1 MSTAQLDLMPREC
14 RIALGKRARVRRW
27 TSLYAGAAALVCSV
41 WWGVQLGQ
49 SELHHKRTLL
59 AEGVHARFM
68 RNEQV
73 QKLLREIESVESAI
87 TRYNRLALPVRASEA
102 LDVVSSVVPH
112 GVTLNSLLLSVREEK
127 DSAHEGRPDRR
138 TQAPAP
144 ATAQPATAQTAP
156 EPERFLGIELEGIAR
171 DDADVSALVS
181 GLESSPLIS
190 QVQLDYARSD
200 EFEGTPVRGFRLTCR
215 IDLSRRYT
223 FVNDPSDA
231 GPAAGPGVADGSED
245 GQ

>member
-1 MSTAQLDLMPREC
+1 MSTPQLDLMPREC

-27 TSLYAGAAALVCSV
+27 TSLYVGAAALACSV
-41 WWGVQLGQ
+41 WWGVELGQ
-49 SELHHKRTLL
+49 SDLRSKRTFL
-59 AEGVHARFM
+59 AEGVHARWM

-73 QKLLREIESVESAI
+73 QRLLKEIAGVESAI

-102 LDVVSSVVPH
+102 LDVVSAVVPH

-127 DSAHEGRPDRR
+127 VTAHDTKRDRR
-138 TQAPAP
+138 TQSPPPANAAPAIP
-144 ATAQPATAQTAP
+144 EAPP
-156 EPERFLGIELEGIAR
+156 EPERFLGIEMEGIAR
-171 DDADVSALVS
+171 GDADVSALVS

-223 FVNDPSDA
+223 FVTEASSEGRA
-231 GPAAGPGVADGSED
+231 GVADESGASE
-245 GQ
+245 